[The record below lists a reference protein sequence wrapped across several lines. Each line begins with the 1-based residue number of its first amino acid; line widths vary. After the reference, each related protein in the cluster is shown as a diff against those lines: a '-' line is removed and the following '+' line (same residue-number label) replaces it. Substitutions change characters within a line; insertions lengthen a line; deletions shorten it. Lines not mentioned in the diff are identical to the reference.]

1 MMSGL
6 EVAMA
11 HVAGPVAKKVMCGV
25 RQHANMLDKN
35 KQFNQEHLKTTQ
47 HLNNSFVW

>member
-11 HVAGPVAKKVMCGV
+11 HVAGPGNTREVEEDSENKA
-25 RQHANMLDKN
+25 HNDDK
-35 KQFNQEHLKTTQ
+35 TQ
-47 HLNNSFVW
+47 GRIDWRLHYTQR

>member
-11 HVAGPVAKKVMCGV
+11 HVAGPGVHTGRRRVTTHTLTHTEDKLGFTKKEDL
-25 RQHANMLDKN
+25 LD
-35 KQFNQEHLKTTQ
+35 TWRR
-47 HLNNSFVW
+47 S